1 MNAVI
6 YPDREDPQNPR
17 RDKNR
22 GIATQKPVMEFG
34 RSFKYLLIIY

>member
-1 MNAVI
+1 MQSFI
-6 YPDREDPQNPR
+6 QTEKTPKTPE

-22 GIATQKPVMEFG
+22 GIGTQKPVMEFG